1 MSAVLNITP
10 PACDHCKD
18 KRLVWNQWA
27 DRDIRCP
34 KCTVR
39 PTRRRDAKEFAKLV
53 DGMTAREKVRQE
65 RERMRRVV
73 FAIMD
78 TFKFP
83 SLPNELVPTD
93 RILQRMN
100 AMPTG
105 VPSENPDLYR
115 ESRPPPLDDVT
126 HVAACDALKLCSV
139 VTQDLMRDWY
149 FRRGSITQIAERRKI
164 SRRQLGR
171 EWRAHLQIVRF
182 KFLASP
188 NPDLVRLARFV
199 P

>member
-1 MSAVLNITP
+1 LSAVLASP
-10 PACDHCKD
+10 SCEHCDD
-18 KRLVWNQWA
+18 KRQVWNQW
-27 DRDIRCP
+27 RERWIRCP
-34 KCTVR
+34 RCTTR
-39 PTRRRDAKEFAKLV
+39 PKRRRDAEEMKTLLT
-53 DGMTAREKVRQE
+53 GISARDAVRAE

-93 RILQRMN
+93 RILQRW
-100 AMPTG
+100 AAFG
-105 VPSENPDLYR
+105 SGLPSENPDDYR
-115 ESRPPPLDDVT
+115 EARPPPLDGPTQCAVN
-126 HVAACDALKLCSV
+126 DALALCAPA
-139 VTQDLMRDWY
+139 TLALMKDWY
-149 FRRGSITQIAERRKI
+149 KWKASITQLAERRHL

-171 EWRAHLQIVRF
+171 EWRANLQVVRF

-188 NPDLVRLARFV
+188 HQDLVKLARFV